1 MKQTWKLLAILGVT
15 NLVAGLAV
23 VGVGLAYDFFRITP
37 GTISMI
43 GVGLMGAPWLGLSRH
58 LYVQLQKEH
67 AKQAKE
73 LGDHPRD
80 TIRQLSSTG
89 THRTIQAMIDE
100 HGAEEIF
107 GILADGRGIPPGL
120 GGGMGR
126 EGGKQ

>member
-23 VGVGLAYDFFRITP
+23 VGVGLAYDFFKITP

-67 AKQAKE
+67 TKQAE
-73 LGDHPRD
+73 ALGDHPRD
-80 TIRQLSSTG
+80 IIKQLSATG
-89 THRTIQAMIDE
+89 THRTIQALIEE

-107 GILADGRGIPPGL
+107 GVLTDGTRPGR
-120 GGGMGR
+120 GGGMGS
-126 EGGKQ
+126 GGNTQ